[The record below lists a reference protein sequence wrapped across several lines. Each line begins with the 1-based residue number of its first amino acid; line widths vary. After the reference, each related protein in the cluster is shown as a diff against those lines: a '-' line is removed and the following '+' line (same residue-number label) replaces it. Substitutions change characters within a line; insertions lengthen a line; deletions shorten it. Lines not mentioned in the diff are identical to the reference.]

1 MCLLSYISTGCTNF
15 SKQNRYRYR
24 KKAKDICMQLNEFV
38 LADQQLS
45 DTEKTVRNTNSKTDH
60 CNNNQISESIAEVN
74 ADIANDENIVKFVK
88 SGKKLVQLIPKV
100 RLSEIGK
107 RTNFCFFPCNIL

>member
-1 MCLLSYISTGCTNF
+1 
-15 SKQNRYRYR
+15 
-24 KKAKDICMQLNEFV
+24 MQLNEFV

-88 SGKKLVQLIPKV
+88 SGKKLVQLIRKV
-100 RLSEIGK
+100 RLNESGRK
-107 RTNFCFFPCNIL
+107 TNFCFFHAILL